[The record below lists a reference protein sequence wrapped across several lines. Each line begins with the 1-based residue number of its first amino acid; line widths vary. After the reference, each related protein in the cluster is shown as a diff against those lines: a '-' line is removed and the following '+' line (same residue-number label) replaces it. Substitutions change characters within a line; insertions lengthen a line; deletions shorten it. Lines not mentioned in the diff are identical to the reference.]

1 MVARQ
6 GAKRQWHFAH
16 KPPYERCADSD
27 KALHDTAVAM
37 IILGFSDAL
46 DRQTEYRLGCSCE
59 QCGRTVHGCALGPG
73 RDEPPAHVGG
83 ASPFPVRHGERHLG
97 GSDIVPGRV
106 VQTVA
111 IELEPLRKLS

>member
-59 QCGRTVHGCALGPG
+59 QCGRTV
-73 RDEPPAHVGG
+73 
-83 ASPFPVRHGERHLG
+83 SPFSGINRPSPFTLRRSRTSEPSGAIVERN
-97 GSDIVPGRV
+97 
-106 VQTVA
+106 A
-111 IELEPLRKLS
+111 